1 MKNNVYNVYFEKYQV
16 IFVSIIVTIITALF
30 YFHVRLYIIDNHNDF
45 GEYFVRAEY
54 WSEGI
59 FYWVSGSDKLLS
71 FIELVAIK
79 LSNIN
84 DFFDIYDNINDV
96 ITTLMLMAIFLFL
109 TVKNSFSI
117 EFKVRVLTILF
128 VFSLPFFILKGRTVD
143 QSYLFGIMLL
153 LWVSVYHIK
162 IISSVVALLVFTSRP
177 EGVMIVPLFFV
188 LMLVDR
194 DNRKNII
201 INFIVFM
208 LILSGYKLFDVY
220 HHRSTYQEY
229 QILATGSSDFIR
241 TGLQKIANLLLIP
254 VYYFILALVILKSYL
269 YFSFFVVGTLVSLAD
284 KKYYIYFSIPI
295 LYLLMLSIL
304 SPHVMFDWTRIENYM
319 THNLSY
325 FFPSIGDNNISVPL
339 ASQERY
345 VLFLYP
351 FISIFVVKGLLYITK
366 KVYDVF
372 SNGEFKK
379 HQSFVI
385 ISVIS
390 FFSLINILYF
400 TQSTVKF
407 RKNAFLQ
414 QPYQLKPVGLALRKH
429 KSSVLD
435 SVVIYNFC
443 DGSMG
448 SFLSI
453 FSVLSGVSNIYTKT
467 CGETWSYAWV
477 TGHPHSKAMPIYE
490 PKELLKINNQLNF
503 KFENANI
510 DYKFTTTNK
519 QQINLLFKKPD
530 YNLLTQ
536 LSIDYVISRKKLNL
550 RGLTLVEQNRGNHKS
565 YGNYKIYKVKKVK

>member
-1 MKNNVYNVYFEKYQV
+1 MKNNIYDVFFEKYPV

-59 FYWVSGSDKLLS
+59 FYWVNGSDKLLS
-71 FIELVAIK
+71 LVELIALK
-79 LSNIN
+79 LSDIHN
-84 DFFDIYDNINDV
+84 FFNIYDNINDV
-96 ITTLMLMAIFLFL
+96 ITTLMLIAIFLFL

-117 EFKVRVLTILF
+117 EFQVRVLTILF

-188 LMLVDR
+188 IILVDR
-194 DNRKNII
+194 KNRKNII
-201 INFIVFM
+201 INFIIFM
-208 LILSGYKLFDVY
+208 LILYGYKLFDVY

-229 QILATGSSDFIR
+229 QILATSGTDLIR
-241 TGLQKIANLLLIP
+241 TGSQKIANIMLIP
-254 VYYFILALVILKSYL
+254 IYYVILALVVLKSYL
-269 YFSFFVVGTLVSLAD
+269 YFSFFMVGMLVSLKD

-295 LYLLMLSIL
+295 LYLFMHSIL
-304 SPHVMFDWTRIENYM
+304 STHIMLDLPKIENYI

-325 FFPSIGDNNISVPL
+325 FFPVIGGNTSSVPL

-351 FISIFVVKGLLYITK
+351 FISIFVVKGVLYITK
-366 KVYDVF
+366 KVYDLF
-372 SNGEFKK
+372 SISKLK
-379 HQSFVI
+379 THQSFVV

-400 TQSTVKF
+400 TQSTAKF
-407 RKNAFLQ
+407 RKEAFLQ
-414 QPYQLKPVGLALRKH
+414 QPYQLKTVGLALRKH

-435 SVVIYNFC
+435 SVIIYNFC
-443 DGSMG
+443 DGSRG

-453 FSVLSGVSNIYTKT
+453 FSVLSGISNIYTKT
-467 CGETWSYAWV
+467 CGSAWV
-477 TGHPHSKAMPIYE
+477 TGYPHSKAEPVYA

-503 KFENANI
+503 KFENASI
-510 DYKFTTTNK
+510 DYQFTTINK
-519 QQINLLFKKPD
+519 QKINSLFQKFD
-530 YNLLTQ
+530 YDLLTQ
-536 LSIDYVISRKKLNL
+536 LSIDYVISQRKINL
-550 RGLTLVEQNRGNHKS
+550 KGLILVEQDHGDHRS
-565 YGNYKIYKVKKVK
+565 YGNYKIYKVENVTTQR